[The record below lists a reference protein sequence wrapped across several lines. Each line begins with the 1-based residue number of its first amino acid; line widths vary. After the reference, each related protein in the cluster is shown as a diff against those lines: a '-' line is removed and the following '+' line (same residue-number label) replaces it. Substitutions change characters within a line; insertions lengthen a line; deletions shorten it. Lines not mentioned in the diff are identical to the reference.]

1 MPLDMHTMSTVN
13 VTVTAMLGIVLVFT
27 WARERECPFVGW
39 RGLALLIQAGAVI
52 LAAASSIPDAG
63 DLLAIGTAALILGDA
78 LKWKGSRQ
86 FAGRR
91 ASLLWTLLGPVG
103 FLLVSQL
110 GYFQSFDHRL
120 GAVCTILALCDFAA
134 ATELA
139 LANGERLASRW
150 PAVSLLFVIGLG
162 YLSWLPLSLAMPI
175 HESQWV
181 FRNWSS
187 GSML

>member
-1 MPLDMHTMSTVN
+1 
-13 VTVTAMLGIVLVFT
+13 
-27 WARERECPFVGW
+27 
-39 RGLALLIQAGAVI
+39 
-52 LAAASSIPDAG
+52 
-63 DLLAIGTAALILGDA
+63 
-78 LKWKGSRQ
+78 
-86 FAGRR
+86 
-91 ASLLWTLLGPVG
+91 
-103 FLLVSQL
+103 LVSQL